1 MFLKEAFEMTD
12 FVNKFNTGM
21 ENINA
26 MSMNP
31 TTKATCLKAWKRL
44 IWLKFLASA
53 VLHAGKNIH
62 FLFKKVIF
70 SKKP

>member
-1 MFLKEAFEMTD
+1 MTD

-31 TTKATCLKAWKRL
+31 MTKASCLKKGMEAVDLATIFGKRG
-44 IWLKFLASA
+44 ITC
-53 VLHAGKNIH
+53 G
-62 FLFKKVIF
+62 
-70 SKKP
+70 

>member
-1 MFLKEAFEMTD
+1 MFLKEAFERTD

-31 TTKATCLKAWKRL
+31 MTKASCLKKGMEAVDLATIFGKRG
-44 IWLKFLASA
+44 ITC
-53 VLHAGKNIH
+53 G
-62 FLFKKVIF
+62 
-70 SKKP
+70 